1 MSKNVRIPM
10 TAYGASMLRVELSQL
25 KKVERPKIIA
35 AITEARAYGDLKEN
49 SEYHAARERQSFTE
63 SRINQIEFKLGN
75 SHIINILELTNN
87 GKVIFGATVKLINL
101 DNEKKVTYQIVGD
114 DEADLKEGKVSI
126 NSPVARTLIGK
137 YVGDAVEV
145 HAPSAVISY
154 EIDAVEYI

>member
-1 MSKNVRIPM
+1 MSKNARIPM

-87 GKVIFGATVKLINL
+87 GKAIFGATVKLINL

-126 NSPVARTLIGK
+126 NSPVARTLVGK

-145 HAPSAVISY
+145 HAPSAVFSY
-154 EIDAVEYI
+154 EIDAVEYV